1 LHALLNQPAVQGGIA
16 PFVAALIAAELFRR
30 LRLSGLAVTAGFI
43 TTVYLVSGFSFEPLT
58 AVRKII
64 LLGLVSSLFAV
75 AISLLY
81 APWLR
86 TVLAA
91 VGGAAS
97 LWMAQRILVLQPTPI
112 GLMWS
117 AGCMFYTGWL
127 VFWMDD
133 LHGAPIR
140 AGSAGLALGL
150 GTGIAALF
158 GSSVLLGHFGMSMGA
173 ASAAYL
179 VIQVVTNHHLS
190 CGRSFTL
197 PLSLIAGLTGCL
209 GVLSA
214 QLPWYA
220 LIPLGAVPLVA
231 RISVS
236 EKSGLW
242 LQSMVLSL
250 TAMICAAFSVYL
262 TWRVAGAPPL

>member
-1 LHALLNQPAVQGGIA
+1 LHALLNQPAVQGGLA
-16 PFVAALIAAELFRR
+16 PFVAALIAAELFQR
-30 LRLSGLAVTAGFI
+30 LRLSGLAIIAGFA

-58 AVRKII
+58 AVRKIV
-64 LLGLVSSLFAV
+64 LLGLVSSVLAV

-91 VGGAAS
+91 AGAAAS
-97 LWMAQRILVLQPTPI
+97 LWMAQRILELQPTPV

-117 AGCMFYTGWL
+117 AACMFYTGWL

-133 LHGAPIR
+133 LHASPIR
-140 AGSAGLALGL
+140 AGSAGVALGL
-150 GTGIAALF
+150 GTGIATLF
-158 GSSVLLGHFGMSMGA
+158 GASALLGQFGLSIGVGA
-173 ASAAYL
+173 AAYL
-179 VIQVVTNHHLS
+179 LIQVITNHRLP

-220 LIPLGAVPLVA
+220 LIPLGAVPLAA

-242 LQSMVLSL
+242 LQSMVLSS